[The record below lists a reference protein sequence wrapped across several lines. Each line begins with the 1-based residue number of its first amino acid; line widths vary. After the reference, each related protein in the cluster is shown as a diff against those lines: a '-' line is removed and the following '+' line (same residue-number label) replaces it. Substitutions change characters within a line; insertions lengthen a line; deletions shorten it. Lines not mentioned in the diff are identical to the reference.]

1 MLSFQFELYIKKESS
16 VTVSQ
21 KCLIYHQCIIIKDPG
36 KVIVFFKKKPIHFV
50 CGLTVLLQYTAVL
63 LWLCLCMCNM
73 VYGCLEGLRGG
84 SKPIG
89 GVCTEVERGTCS
101 ILCVSSL
108 LCLAEV
114 HLWQLSK
121 SQTPSP
127 LNSLYPFLP
136 IFLFCVC
143 AQKIEGPLR

>member
-1 MLSFQFELYIKKESS
+1 
-16 VTVSQ
+16 
-21 KCLIYHQCIIIKDPG
+21 
-36 KVIVFFKKKPIHFV
+36 
-50 CGLTVLLQYTAVL
+50 
-63 LWLCLCMCNM
+63 MCNM
-73 VYGCLEGLRGG
+73 VHGCLEGLRGG
-84 SKPIG
+84 SKPSG
-89 GVCTEVERGTCS
+89 GVCTEEERGTCS

-127 LNSLYPFLP
+127 LNSLYPFLS

-143 AQKIEGPLR
+143 AQKTEGPLR